1 MSVAVAMPS
10 PRPSAA
16 SRGREAGFGLYVHW
30 PFCLSKCPYCDFNSH
45 VRERVDHHAWR
56 AALLRELD
64 HYADE
69 TAGRTLTSIFFGGG
83 TPSLMEPATV
93 AAVIERAGQRW
104 RFAGD
109 IEITLE
115 ANPTSVEAAKFAALA
130 SAGVNRVS
138 LGVQALNDADLRFLG
153 RHHSAGEARA
163 AIEIAR
169 ANFRRYSFD
178 LIYARP
184 EQTLAAWR
192 SELAAALDLAGDHLS
207 VYQLTI
213 EPETVFGAAFRRG
226 ELQVPDEDTA
236 AALFELTQDI
246 LGAGGLPAYEIS
258 NHARP
263 GRECRHNLTYWRYGD
278 YVGIGPGAHGRLTL
292 GGEKFATRQHRA
304 PEAWLAAVTARGH
317 ATRQRDPVPPSE
329 RLTELLMMGLRT
341 VEGVDRARVITEC
354 GRSIEDALDR
364 CKVDRLVDGGFLVLD
379 DDGLRA
385 TPAGRQRL
393 NTVIGELLA

>member
-1 MSVAVAMPS
+1 
-10 PRPSAA
+10 
-16 SRGREAGFGLYVHW
+16 
-30 PFCLSKCPYCDFNSH
+30 
-45 VRERVDHHAWR
+45 
-56 AALLRELD
+56 
-64 HYADE
+64 
-69 TAGRTLTSIFFGGG
+69 
-83 TPSLMEPATV
+83 
-93 AAVIERAGQRW
+93 
-104 RFAGD
+104 
-109 IEITLE
+109 
-115 ANPTSVEAAKFAALA
+115 
-130 SAGVNRVS
+130 
-138 LGVQALNDADLRFLG
+138 
-153 RHHSAGEARA
+153 
-163 AIEIAR
+163 
-169 ANFRRYSFD
+169 
-178 LIYARP
+178 
-184 EQTLAAWR
+184 
-192 SELAAALDLAGDHLS
+192 
-207 VYQLTI
+207 
-213 EPETVFGAAFRRG
+213 
-226 ELQVPDEDTA
+226 
-236 AALFELTQDI
+236 
-246 LGAGGLPAYEIS
+246 LPAYEIS